1 LAIIP
6 GEFSTFTIAIAIL
19 SGFILFFGYVSMFLK
34 ERCFLSEAFVAL
46 IVGIIAGP
54 LVSNG
59 FSPLSWDDHDEITK
73 ELTRCILAIQVSLF
87 YINEKK

>member
-1 LAIIP
+1 
-6 GEFSTFTIAIAIL
+6 
-19 SGFILFFGYVSMFLK
+19 M
-34 ERCFLSEAFVAL
+34 AL

-87 YINEKK
+87 YLKEKKSDLNVSSRLWLWVLNYQSKQQKKKRRKCVCL